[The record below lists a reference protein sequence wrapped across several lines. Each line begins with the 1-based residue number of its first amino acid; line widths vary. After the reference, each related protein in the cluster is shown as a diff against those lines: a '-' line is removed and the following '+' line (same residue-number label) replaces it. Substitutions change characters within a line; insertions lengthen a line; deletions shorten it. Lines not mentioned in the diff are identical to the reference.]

1 MVDTG
6 SYDITTTEVEIIRW
20 LKKCLIITALL
31 LCGLVVLDRAYP
43 IPDPLSSPSLVVTA
57 KDGEVLRRFSNGDGI
72 LREQIT
78 LDQVSPFYLQS
89 LLTYEDKWFYSHFGV
104 NPFSLI
110 RAGWQWLTQGRV
122 ISGGSTITMQV
133 ARLLDPHRR
142 TVLGKAK
149 QMLRALQ
156 LEYHLSKQ
164 EILTL
169 YVNLA
174 PFGGNIEG
182 IQAAS
187 RKYFAK
193 TAAELTLN
201 EAALLV
207 VLPQRPSLYRPD
219 RYLERAALARNK
231 VLHRLNQS
239 ETLSTEVLERLIK
252 EPILLTPQQDF
263 LHSPLLARRLLKS
276 PRAKT
281 GVVQTTID
289 YQLQSELESYLK
301 NKKKSLAAGQSVAVL
316 VLNNITHEV
325 IAYRGSLDLF
335 DAQRHGFVDMVQ
347 GIRSP
352 GSTLKPFIYGMALDR
367 GLIHEQSLLT
377 DVPRNFDG
385 YAPHNFDRRYH
396 GAVSVAEALQLS
408 LNIPVVQV
416 LSHMGAASFAEPL
429 QSMGLFSGD
438 TEANLSLAL
447 GGFGTNLFQLTRFYS
462 ALANRGRLYPSYF
475 EPQNAAVSLAE
486 SVTAQPAGQ
495 SLLSPEASWV
505 IWHILAEQSESSSFN
520 TGTYRQVAWKTGT
533 SYGFRDAWSI
543 GVSPDY
549 TVGIWLG
556 RPDGAPS
563 VGSYGSK
570 DATPIMFD
578 IFALLPGDKTT
589 ISRPENIEHTVICW
603 PTGYARALTEPQ
615 LCEQQRDAWTISG
628 RTPPTLYSDFTDAG
642 WPKEIVKWRASRV
655 LPEQILPEQTL
666 PDQKES
672 ARIKADPKK
681 AESKNIVSERTESN
695 SNTFGKAGEEQP
707 VQKKQVQIIGLKNNS
722 IIFSYPGQIMTLK
735 ATLTDVN
742 WYLNDELLSINRLE
756 LDRFSGQKLRITA
769 CQRQTIQCD
778 SVDIDVN

>member
-1 MVDTG
+1 MV
-6 SYDITTTEVEIIRW
+6 
-20 LKKCLIITALL
+20 LL
-31 LCGLVVLDRAYP
+31 LCGLVVLDKSYP

-57 KDGEVLRRFSNGDGI
+57 RDGQVLRRFSNGDGI

-89 LLTYEDKWFYSHFGV
+89 LLTYEDKWFYSHFGI

-110 RAGWQWLTQGRV
+110 RAGWQWSTQGRV

-133 ARLLDPHRR
+133 ARLLSPHQR

-169 YVNLA
+169 YINLA

-231 VLHRLNQS
+231 VLRRLHQAG
-239 ETLSTEVLERLIK
+239 TLSTEVLQRLIK
-252 EPILLTPQQDF
+252 EPILLTPSPDY
-263 LHSPLLARRLLKS
+263 LHSPLLARRLLNS
-276 PRAKT
+276 PRAQT

-289 YQLQSELESYLK
+289 YQLQSELESYLN
-301 NKKKSLAAGQSVAVL
+301 NKKKSLAAELSVAVL

-335 DAQRHGFVDMVQ
+335 DPQRHGFVDMVQ

-352 GSTLKPFIYGMALDR
+352 GSTLKPFIYGMALDS

-416 LSHMGAASFAEPL
+416 LSHLGATTFAEPM
-429 QSMGLFSGD
+429 QTMGLISGE

-462 ALANRGRLYPSYF
+462 ALANQGRVYPSYF
-475 EPQNAAVSLAE
+475 EPQNALKNATE
-486 SVTAQPAGQ
+486 QPVGQ
-495 SLLSPEASWV
+495 SLLSPEASWI
-505 IWHILAEQSESSSFN
+505 IWQILAKQSESSSFN

-578 IFALLPGDKTT
+578 LFALLPGDKTT
-589 ISRPENIEHTVICW
+589 ISRPDNIEQTVICW
-603 PTGYARALTEPQ
+603 PTGYARVLTKSK

-655 LPEQILPEQTL
+655 LPERILPEQ
-666 PDQKES
+666 KKSE
-672 ARIKADPKK
+672 PKK
-681 AESKNIVSERTESN
+681 TGTIKSVKSVQAGADSN
-695 SNTFGKAGEEQP
+695 STALSKSDEAP
-707 VQKKQVQIIGLKNNS
+707 TADRKRVQIIGLKNNAT
-722 IIFSYPGQIMTLK
+722 IFSYPGQIMTLR
-735 ATLTDVN
+735 ATQADVN

-756 LDRFSGQKLRITA
+756 LDLFFGQKLRITA
-769 CQRQTIQCD
+769 CQRHIIQCD
-778 SVDIDVN
+778 SVEITIN